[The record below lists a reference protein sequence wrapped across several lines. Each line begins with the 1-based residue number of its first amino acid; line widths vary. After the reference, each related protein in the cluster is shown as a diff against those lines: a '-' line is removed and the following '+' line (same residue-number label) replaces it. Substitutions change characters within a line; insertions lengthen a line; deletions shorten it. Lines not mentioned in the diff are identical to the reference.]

1 VKATVCMHFNPLC
14 SVLAYQKPGWCLLFA
29 PTTLFT
35 WDKKALMPFRIRVE
49 PWRASGSLSCTDLR
63 PFSSYTIIKKLICST
78 CSADITFTGSCCQ
91 FVWPTTPL
99 HRLSCM
105 ARHAY
110 TIHMQHNRK
119 IKSKTDN
126 GVKYEKVWNKNQ
138 RLLW

>member
-14 SVLAYQKPGWCLLFA
+14 SVLAYQKPGWCLLLA

-91 FVWPTTPL
+91 FVWPINL
-99 HRLSCM
+99 LLQY
-105 ARHAY
+105 Y
-110 TIHMQHNRK
+110 TVFPAWQATRIQYICN
-119 IKSKTDN
+119 ITEKSKAKQTT
-126 GVKYEKVWNKNQ
+126 E
-138 RLLW
+138 